1 MIICK
6 QQGLQ
11 EISFINNS
19 HPLYE
24 GGYSIVV
31 QNTITKDITIYD
43 AYGDGKLYKTFHI
56 DIQLPQGEYYVL
68 LFENPDLIPFKAS
81 TNNLKEIDTIKY
93 ATVRDTVLKAKGK
106 TIVIGDKSIQYLAS
120 DDNLIM
126 FGNFYLTYGSGEK
139 QELKYIQSEL
149 MRIGEYKNPNKT
161 YKKEQGYIQYKN

>member
-6 QQGLQ
+6 QQGMQ

-24 GGYSIVV
+24 SGYSIVV

-43 AYGDGKLYKTFHI
+43 TYGDGKLYKNFQI

-81 TNNLKEIDTIKY
+81 TNNLKEVDTIKY